1 VRRGEKNTIKMAVL
15 AAALA
20 LAAACAP
27 LAGCAGPGAGRGGL
41 ARASSYLNTYG
52 DYQASDLAEFE
63 KYDVAVLDPYDYP
76 DEKFPAALRK
86 SGTTVLAYIDIGEAE
101 EFREY
106 WPEVRK
112 NPGLLIKENPDWP
125 GDWFADVNNPEWRRI
140 ILEREIPRLRSLGP
154 MDGLCMDMLDTVD
167 DYPRLKPGMVRL
179 VREIRAKYP
188 GLLLVPNR
196 GFAVLPEILPYID
209 AFKYEDLSSGYHAK
223 TGKYKAEHDQ
233 ADLDILARALARKD
247 IPVLVLDHVATSPPD
262 LKMARADYHRSQKV
276 ASDLH
281 AHFVWYAN
289 SVEQDHPRWPW

>member
-1 VRRGEKNTIKMAVL
+1 MRQGEKNTTRIAVM

-20 LAAACAP
+20 MAAACAP
-27 LAGCAGPGAGRGGL
+27 MAGCAGPGPGRSGI
-41 ARASSYLNTYG
+41 ASATSYLNTYG
-52 DYQASDLAEFE
+52 DYKASDLTEFE

-101 EFREY
+101 DFRDY

-112 NPGLLIKENPDWP
+112 NPGLLIGENPDWP

-140 ILEREIPRLRSLGP
+140 ILESEIPRLQSLGP

-196 GFAVLPEILPYID
+196 GFAVLDQILPYID
-209 AFKYEDLSSGYHAK
+209 AFKYEDLSSGYDSK
-223 TGKYKAEHDQ
+223 TGQYVPKRD
-233 ADLDILARALARKD
+233 RA
-247 IPVLVLDHVATSPPD
+247 
-262 LKMARADYHRSQKV
+262 
-276 ASDLH
+276 
-281 AHFVWYAN
+281 
-289 SVEQDHPRWPW
+289 EQDHPRWPW